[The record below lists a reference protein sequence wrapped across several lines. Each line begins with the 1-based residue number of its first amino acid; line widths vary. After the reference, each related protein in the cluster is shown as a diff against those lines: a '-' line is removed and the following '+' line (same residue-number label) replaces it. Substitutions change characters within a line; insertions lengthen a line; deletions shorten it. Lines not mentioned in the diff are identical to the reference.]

1 MIFFRK
7 SFNNFSIFSLSLK
20 HLGSGSQTL
29 VAVEDRSGGPGG
41 ATTVRM
47 VDASTL
53 AAASGI
59 LTSGSGVVTSVNVSG
74 SHATGILVPTSHH
87 LHHSHLPSHSQQ
99 VQQQQQQQQQQA
111 SHQQQLHQQQQQ
123 QQQQGQQQQQQQHH
137 QQQQQHQ
144 QHQQEQQQHQHHV
157 QVWINLSF
165 FVLLKIHI
173 FI

>member
-99 VQQQQQQQQQQA
+99 VQQQQQQQA
-111 SHQQQLHQQQQQ
+111 SHHQQQLHQQQQ
-123 QQQQGQQQQQQQHH
+123 GQQQQQHH

-144 QHQQEQQQHQHHV
+144 QHQQEQHQHHV
-157 QVWINLSF
+157 QVRIIEF
-165 FVLLKIHI
+165 RVKEGITA
-173 FI
+173 